1 MWGLNPFFLGLFFT
15 VLHLVFIL
23 FGVSDDR
30 TVWSRF
36 STVFLLHVGPS
47 GVLPNCVVRCL
58 HDSGS

>member
-30 TVWSRF
+30 TVCG
-36 STVFLLHVGPS
+36 H
-47 GVLPNCVVRCL
+47 
-58 HDSGS
+58 GSQLCFFCM